1 MENIKMIKLRDHA
14 DLKEDSAKWF
24 HEKWGIPVETYLESM
39 EMCLKSEHPVP
50 QWYVVMDDSKI
61 VAGIGVIEND
71 FHHRIDLTPNVCAI
85 FVEKEYRC
93 QGIAGQ
99 MLDFVCEDMKEHDID
114 TLYLVTDHTTFYERY
129 GWKFLCMVHCCD
141 EPALARMYIHQAE

>member
-24 HEKWGIPVETYLESM
+24 HEKWGIPAETYLESM
-39 EMCLKSEHPVP
+39 EMCLKSGHPVP

-71 FHHRIDLTPNVCAI
+71 FHHRIALNYCVGLACCRLQ
-85 FVEKEYRC
+85 FY
-93 QGIAGQ
+93 
-99 MLDFVCEDMKEHDID
+99 
-114 TLYLVTDHTTFYERY
+114 TDA
-129 GWKFLCMVHCCD
+129 FLQFLLLLNPGH
-141 EPALARMYIHQAE
+141 RI